1 MILLMLVRKMMDMS
15 MDMNIN
21 IMMKLMKFMKIHN
34 REKMIKIRL
43 KLIRNRIKWRHK
55 VNFDDCLHIE

>member
-1 MILLMLVRKMMDMS
+1 MLVMKMMGMS

-21 IMMKLMKFMKIHN
+21 IIRLMKIHN
-34 REKMIKIRL
+34 REKIIKIKL

-55 VNFDDCLHIE
+55 VNFDDCLHID